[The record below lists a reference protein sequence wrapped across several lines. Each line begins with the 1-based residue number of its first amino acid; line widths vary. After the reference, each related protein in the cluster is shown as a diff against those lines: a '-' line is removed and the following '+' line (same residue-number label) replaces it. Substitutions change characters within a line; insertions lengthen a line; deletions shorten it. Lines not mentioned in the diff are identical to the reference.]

1 MEIDAKTVE
10 MERTQIEIEEML
22 EKAQQSIWDA
32 LGIPK
37 HLLEERQP
45 KPENKT
51 AVYVLRHLE
60 QKLHDAIAN
69 HHRALSETENEEVK
83 LTTYGHILALD
94 GFLGYIEYLIEEFSR

>member
-1 MEIDAKTVE
+1 
-10 MERTQIEIEEML
+10 MERTQLELEEML

-45 KPENKT
+45 SQENKT
-51 AVYVLRHLE
+51 AVYVLRHLQ
-60 QKLHDAIAN
+60 QKLHDAIKN
-69 HHRALSETENEEVK
+69 HHHALSEAESDEVK